1 MSFLCLPNYYIISDL
16 LRCKVLY
23 FLFSFVILALS
34 LYCSCSLC
42 TTSLGNGETSPCPP
56 AEEEEGL
63 AELSIHS
70 GWGSGSPVP
79 AGAQMQCW
87 TGHCQASYIRPLCPA
102 CLCAFVRDRNVLFWD
117 KSFVVFVTAKKW
129 ESTKPASLPRI
140 FDSLYSSLRRWFPN
154 NIFTVVAAA
163 AWALFSLDDFSWL
176 ACAACFP

>member
-1 MSFLCLPNYYIISDL
+1 MSFLCLTNHYIISDL

-23 FLFSFVILALS
+23 FLFSFVILALC
-34 LYCSCSLC
+34 LCCSCSLC
-42 TTSLGNGETSPCPP
+42 TTSLGNGDTSLCPLWGRGRLGRALHP
-56 AEEEEGL
+56 LWLRFWE
-63 AELSIHS
+63 HS
-70 GWGSGSPVP
+70 ACRCSDAVLNRTL
-79 AGAQMQCW
+79 Q
-87 TGHCQASYIRPLCPA
+87 TSYIRSLCSA
-102 CLCAFVRDRNVLFWD
+102 CSWAFVRDRNVLFWD